1 MQAERT
7 MSQSTSFDPSS
18 SSDEELLKYI
28 NRGNSFA
35 FNCLYE
41 RYGQRLYAYAL
52 RLTENPALA
61 EDILQESMLIV
72 WRKAGTYRAEGS
84 VLAWLLSIIRNKCMQ
99 LFRQKP
105 TESIE
110 SSEVDIPDE
119 NSSLEK
125 NIAQQDERDR
135 VRAALRHLSPEHR
148 EVLELVFY
156 QGLSQKEI
164 AQVCRCPV
172 GTVKSRL
179 AYARQQLRGI
189 LTRDGFETKDE
200 P

>member
-7 MSQSTSFDPSS
+7 MPRNLIFEPSS

-28 NRGNSFA
+28 TRGVAPA

-41 RYGQRLYAYAL
+41 RYGQRLYAYAM

-72 WRKAGTYRAEGS
+72 WRKAATYRGEGS
-84 VLAWLLSIIRNKCMQ
+84 VLAWMLSIVRHKCMQ

-105 TESIE
+105 AESIE
-110 SSEVDIPDE
+110 SNDLDFADE
-119 NSSLEK
+119 DPSPEK
-125 NIAQQDERDR
+125 AISQQDQRKIVRDAMQR
-135 VRAALRHLSPEHR
+135 LSPEHR
-148 EVLELVFY
+148 EVLELMFY
-156 QGLSQKEI
+156 QGLNQKEI
-164 AQVCRCPV
+164 AQVCGCPL

-179 AYARQQLRGI
+179 SYARQQLRGI
-189 LTRDGFETKDE
+189 LARQDLDTKDE
-200 P
+200 L

>member
-7 MSQSTSFDPSS
+7 MSHSINFDPSS
-18 SSDEELLKYI
+18 SSDEELLKHI
-28 NRGNSFA
+28 ARGYASA
-35 FNCLYE
+35 FNCLYD
-41 RYGQRLYAYAL
+41 RYGQRLYAFAL

-61 EDILQESMLIV
+61 EDILQESLLIV

-99 LFRQKP
+99 LFRQKS

-110 SSEVDIPDE
+110 GSDLDFADE
-119 NSSLEK
+119 DPSPEK
-125 NIAQQDERDR
+125 VLSQQDERNR
-135 VRAALRHLSPEHR
+135 VREALRHLSPEHR

-164 AQVCRCPV
+164 AQVCKCPL

-179 AYARQQLRGI
+179 NYARQQLRGI
-189 LTRDGFETKDE
+189 LTRGGLDTKDE

>member
-1 MQAERT
+1 MPRNLL
-7 MSQSTSFDPSS
+7 FDPSS
-18 SSDEELLKYI
+18 SSDEELLRHI
-28 NRGNSFA
+28 TRGNSLA

-41 RYGQRLYAYAL
+41 HYGQRLYAYAL
-52 RLTENPALA
+52 RLTENPAQA

-72 WRKAGTYRAEGS
+72 WRKAATYRGEGS
-84 VLAWLLSIIRNKCMQ
+84 VKAWLLSIIRNKCMQ

-110 SSEVDIPDE
+110 GSDLDFADEAIPMEKDI
-119 NSSLEK
+119 S
-125 NIAQQDERDR
+125 QQDERSR
-135 VRAALRHLSPEHR
+135 VREALQRLSPEHR

-156 QGLSQKEI
+156 QGLNQKEV

-179 AYARQQLRGI
+179 SYARQQLRGI
-189 LTRDGFETKDE
+189 LSRDGLDDKG
-200 P
+200 

>member
-7 MSQSTSFDPSS
+7 MPRNFIFDPSS
-18 SSDEELLKYI
+18 STDEELLRHI
-28 NRGNSFA
+28 TRGNSLA

-52 RLTENPALA
+52 RLTENPAQA
-61 EDILQESMLIV
+61 EDILQECMLIV
-72 WRKAGTYRAEGS
+72 WRKSATYRGEGS
-84 VLAWLLSIIRNKCMQ
+84 AKAWLLSIIRNKCMQ

-110 SSEVDIPDE
+110 GSDLDFADE
-119 NSSLEK
+119 AISMEK
-125 NIAQQDERDR
+125 DLSQQDERSR
-135 VRAALRHLSPEHR
+135 VREALQRLSPEHR

-156 QGLSQKEI
+156 QGLNQKEI
-164 AQVCRCPV
+164 AQVCRCPL

-179 AYARQQLRGI
+179 SYARQQLRGI
-189 LTRDGFETKDE
+189 LTRDGLDNKG
-200 P
+200 